1 MGKDPAFLFYSKDWL
16 EGTAE
21 MMPEEKGVYI
31 DLLAHQH
38 QKKSLPCETARLA
51 KLVGL
56 SEPKFLK
63 LWSGVKSKFKLTDK
77 NSNRLFNQK
86 LADVIEEREQNSKR
100 NKIIGTFASVIR
112 LCKSEYSVKQQ
123 LKKIFKW
130 EDFIDTPPDQ
140 LTNSLTIWLNNG
152 LKSIVIGNGD
162 GNENV
167 IENENKGGTGGNL
180 TREDQIA
187 IYQLY
192 TTAIL
197 QKEDQHFEQL
207 AMKERVTITEEA
219 VKDHLALLCR
229 YPNMQP
235 NTVTEFRQS
244 LIKHCKDFKIK
255 TDGTTPK
262 DEFLGTFNL
271 TKARKNMAD
280 AARLDELERAKN
292 AESPN

>member
-1 MGKDPAFLFYSKDWL
+1 MSKGKDPAFLFYSDNFL
-16 EGTAE
+16 TGTMFFSDE
-21 MMPEEKGVYI
+21 
-31 DLLAHQH
+31 Q
-38 QKKSLPCETARLA
+38 
-51 KLVGL
+51 VG
-56 SEPKFLK
+56 KY
-63 LWSGVKSKFKLTDK
+63 
-77 NSNRLFNQK
+77 
-86 LADVIEEREQNSKR
+86 
-100 NKIIGTFASVIR
+100 IR
-112 LCKSEYSVKQQ
+112 LLCAQHLTGHLLEKDMLKICKTHNVDIWDKFVQDKGGKYYNVRLENEIIKR
-123 LKKIFKW
+123 KKFTESRAKNRSGKNK
-130 EDFIDTPPDQ
+130 EDKLNVENPLDTYV
-140 LTNSLTIWLNNG
+140 THM
-152 LKSIVIGNGD
+152 GNGD

-167 IENENKGGTGGNL
+167 IEIENENKGGTGGNL

-187 IYQLY
+187 IYQIY